1 MEKLSQKQLEIVM
14 QPENVAERV
23 ELLKAMDVVVRS
35 LNDESVM
42 DLWLTNG
49 VPDGADDSDYEF
61 IAEDVATP
69 EDEDGDTSCFEECCR
84 CFTACIAAGAKHG
97 YYSGGVLGDIRP
109 VAKIKK
115 SIATWA
121 NIQTEDFLFR
131 WYVESLNMSG
141 VVTSKSM
148 DTAAKKVLKYI
159 KGRFLETGYHEK
171 EKIENLSEDDIQV
184 WIDCLD
190 DDYDEKNDGVLVVNY

>member
-1 MEKLSQKQLEIVM
+1 MKKLSQQQLEIVM

-121 NIQTEDFLFR
+121 NIQTEDHLFR
-131 WYVESLNMSG
+131 WYIKSLHMRG
-141 VVTSKSM
+141 VVTSKNVVAP
-148 DTAAKKVLKYI
+148 TEKILKYVKEHFI
-159 KGRFLETGYHEK
+159 ENDCFTR

-184 WIDCLD
+184 WFDR
-190 DDYDEKNDGVLVVNY
+190 EQNDGVLVLSY

>member
-1 MEKLSQKQLEIVM
+1 MVKLTPEQLEIVM

-23 ELLKAMDVVVRS
+23 ELLKAMDVIVRS

-49 VPDGADDSDYEF
+49 VPDGADESDYEF

-69 EDEDGDTSCFEECCR
+69 EYEDGDTSCFEECCR

-121 NIQTEDFLFR
+121 NIQTEGYLFR
-131 WYVESLNMSG
+131 WHIESLNMSG
-141 VVTSKSM
+141 VVTSKNVVAP
-148 DTAAKKVLKYI
+148 TEKILKYVKEHFI
-159 KGRFLETGYHEK
+159 ENDCFTR

-184 WIDCLD
+184 WFDR
-190 DDYDEKNDGVLVVNY
+190 EQNDGVLVLSY

>member
-1 MEKLSQKQLEIVM
+1 MNKLSQKQLEIAM
-14 QPENVAERV
+14 KPENIAERV
-23 ELLKAMDVVVRS
+23 ELLKAMDIVVRS
-35 LNDESVM
+35 LDDEEVM

-49 VPDGADDSDYEF
+49 VPDGADESDYEF

-84 CFTACIAAGAKHG
+84 CFTACIAMGAKHS

-121 NIQTEDFLFR
+121 NIQTEGYLFR
-131 WYVESLNMSG
+131 WYIKSLNMSG
-141 VVTSKSM
+141 VVTSKS
-148 DTAAKKVLKYI
+148 TVAPTERVLKYV
-159 KGRFLETGYHEK
+159 KEHFLEKGYPDR

-190 DDYDEKNDGVLVVNY
+190 DDYDKKNDGVLVVNY

>member
-1 MEKLSQKQLEIVM
+1 MKKLSQKQLEIAM
-14 QPENVAERV
+14 KPENIAERV

-35 LNDESVM
+35 LNDEEVLE
-42 DLWLTNG
+42 LWFANG
-49 VPDGADDSDYEF
+49 VPDGADDSEYEF
-61 IAEDVATP
+61 IAEDIAIP

-84 CFTACIAAGAKHG
+84 CFTACIAAGAKHS
-97 YYSGGVLGDIRP
+97 YYSGYVLGDIRP

-121 NIQTEDFLFR
+121 NIQTEGYLFR
-131 WYVESLNMSG
+131 WYVEKLNMSG
-141 VVTSKSM
+141 VVTSKS
-148 DTAAKKVLKYI
+148 TIAPTERVLKYI
-159 KGRFLETGYHEK
+159 KEHFLEEGYPDR

-190 DDYDEKNDGVLVVNY
+190 NDYDKKNDGVLAVNY

>member
-1 MEKLSQKQLEIVM
+1 MEKLSQKQLEIEM

-35 LNDESVM
+35 LNDEDVM
-42 DLWLTNG
+42 DLWLANG
-49 VPDGADDSDYEF
+49 VPDGADESVYEF

-84 CFTACIAAGAKHG
+84 CFTACIAMGAKHG

-121 NIQTEDFLFR
+121 NIQTEGYLFR
-131 WYVESLNMSG
+131 WYIESLHMRG
-141 VVTSKSM
+141 VVTSKNVVAP
-148 DTAAKKVLKYI
+148 TEKILKYVKEHFI
-159 KGRFLETGYHEK
+159 ENDCFTR
-171 EKIENLSEDDIQV
+171 EKIENLSENDIQV
-184 WIDCLD
+184 WFDR
-190 DDYDEKNDGVLVVNY
+190 EQNDGVLVLSY

>member
-1 MEKLSQKQLEIVM
+1 MIKLTQKQLETIM

-69 EDEDGDTSCFEECCR
+69 EDEDGDTSCFEETCR

>member
-1 MEKLSQKQLEIVM
+1 MVKLTPAQLEMVM
-14 QPENVAERV
+14 KPENVAKRV

-69 EDEDGDTSCFEECCR
+69 EDEDGDASGFEATCR
-84 CFTACIAAGAKHG
+84 CFTSCIAAGAKYS

-109 VAKIKK
+109 ASKIKK

-121 NIQTEDFLFR
+121 NIQTENILFR
-131 WYVESLNMSG
+131 WYIANLHMRG
-141 VVTSKSM
+141 VVT
-148 DTAAKKVLKYI
+148 AKNVVAPTEKILKYVKEHFI
-159 KGRFLETGYHEK
+159 ENDCFNR

-184 WIDCLD
+184 WIDC
-190 DDYDEKNDGVLVVNY
+190 EQNDGVLVLSY

>member
-1 MEKLSQKQLEIVM
+1 MVKLTPEQLEIVM
-14 QPENVAERV
+14 QPENVAKRV

-84 CFTACIAAGAKHG
+84 CFTACIAAGAKHS

-121 NIQTEDFLFR
+121 NIQTEDHLFH
-131 WYVESLNMSG
+131 WYIKSLHMRG
-141 VVTSKSM
+141 VVTSKNVVAP
-148 DTAAKKVLKYI
+148 TEKILKYVKEHFI
-159 KGRFLETGYHEK
+159 ENDCFTR

-184 WIDCLD
+184 WFDR
-190 DDYDEKNDGVLVVNY
+190 EQNDGVLVLSY

>member
-1 MEKLSQKQLEIVM
+1 MVKLTPEQLEIVM
-14 QPENVAERV
+14 KPENVAKRV

-109 VAKIKK
+109 AAKIKK

-121 NIQTEDFLFR
+121 NIQTEDHLFR
-131 WYVESLNMSG
+131 WYIKSLHMRG
-141 VVTSKSM
+141 VVTSKNVVAP
-148 DTAAKKVLKYI
+148 TEKILKYVKEHFI
-159 KGRFLETGYHEK
+159 ENDCFTR

-184 WIDCLD
+184 WFDR
-190 DDYDEKNDGVLVVNY
+190 EQNDGVLVLSY

>member
-1 MEKLSQKQLEIVM
+1 MIKLTQKQLETIM

-121 NIQTEDFLFR
+121 NIQTEDHLFR
-131 WYVESLNMSG
+131 WYIKSLHMRG
-141 VVTSKSM
+141 VVTSKNVVAP
-148 DTAAKKVLKYI
+148 TEKILKYVKEHFI
-159 KGRFLETGYHEK
+159 ENDCFTR

-184 WIDCLD
+184 WFDR
-190 DDYDEKNDGVLVVNY
+190 EQNDGVLVLSY

>member
-1 MEKLSQKQLEIVM
+1 MNKLSQKQLEIAM
-14 QPENVAERV
+14 KPENIAERV
-23 ELLKAMDVVVRS
+23 ELLKAMDIVVRS
-35 LNDESVM
+35 LDDEEVM

-49 VPDGADDSDYEF
+49 VPDGADESDYEF

-84 CFTACIAAGAKHG
+84 CFTACIAMGAKHS

-121 NIQTEDFLFR
+121 NIQTEGYLFR
-131 WYVESLNMSG
+131 WYIESLNMSG
-141 VVTSKSM
+141 VVTSKN
-148 DTAAKKVLKYI
+148 TVAPTERVLKYV
-159 KGRFLETGYHEK
+159 KEHFLEKGYPDR

-190 DDYDEKNDGVLVVNY
+190 DDYDKKNDGVLAINY

>member
-1 MEKLSQKQLEIVM
+1 MVKLTQKQLETIM
-14 QPENVAERV
+14 QPENVAKRV

-121 NIQTEDFLFR
+121 NIQTEDHLFR
-131 WYVESLNMSG
+131 WYIKSLHMRG
-141 VVTSKSM
+141 VVTSKNVVAP
-148 DTAAKKVLKYI
+148 TEKILKYVKEHFI
-159 KGRFLETGYHEK
+159 ENDCFTR

-184 WIDCLD
+184 WFDR
-190 DDYDEKNDGVLVVNY
+190 EQNDGVLVLSY

>member
-1 MEKLSQKQLEIVM
+1 MNNKEIVM
-14 QPENVAERV
+14 QPENVAKRV

-49 VPDGADDSDYEF
+49 VPDGADESDYEF

-121 NIQTEDFLFR
+121 NIQTEDHLFR
-131 WYVESLNMSG
+131 WYIKSLHMRG
-141 VVTSKSM
+141 VVTSKNVVAP
-148 DTAAKKVLKYI
+148 TEKILKYVKEHFI
-159 KGRFLETGYHEK
+159 DNDCFTR

-184 WIDCLD
+184 WFDR
-190 DDYDEKNDGVLVVNY
+190 EQNDGVLVLSY

>member
-1 MEKLSQKQLEIVM
+1 MKKLTPEQLEIVM
-14 QPENVAERV
+14 QPKNVAERV

-49 VPDGADDSDYEF
+49 VPDGADESDYEF
-61 IAEDVATP
+61 IAEDVTTP

-121 NIQTEDFLFR
+121 NIQTEDHLFR
-131 WYVESLNMSG
+131 WYIKSLHMRG
-141 VVTSKSM
+141 VVTSKNVVAP
-148 DTAAKKVLKYI
+148 TEKILKYVKEHFI
-159 KGRFLETGYHEK
+159 DNDCFTR

-184 WIDCLD
+184 WFDR
-190 DDYDEKNDGVLVVNY
+190 EQNDGVLVLSY

>member
-23 ELLKAMDVVVRS
+23 ELLKAMDVIVRS

-49 VPDGADDSDYEF
+49 VPDGADDSDYES

-121 NIQTEDFLFR
+121 NIQTEGYLFR
-131 WYVESLNMSG
+131 WYIESLHMRG
-141 VVTSKSM
+141 VVTSKNVVAP
-148 DTAAKKVLKYI
+148 TEKILKYVKEHFI
-159 KGRFLETGYHEK
+159 ENDCFTR

-184 WIDCLD
+184 WFDR
-190 DDYDEKNDGVLVVNY
+190 EQNDGVLVLSY

>member
-1 MEKLSQKQLEIVM
+1 MKKLTPEQLEIVM
-14 QPENVAERV
+14 QPENVAKRV

-49 VPDGADDSDYEF
+49 VPDGADDSDYES

-121 NIQTEDFLFR
+121 NIQTEDHLFR
-131 WYVESLNMSG
+131 WYIKSLHMRG
-141 VVTSKSM
+141 VVTSKNVVAP
-148 DTAAKKVLKYI
+148 TEKILKYVKEHFI
-159 KGRFLETGYHEK
+159 DNDCFTR

-184 WIDCLD
+184 WFDR
-190 DDYDEKNDGVLVVNY
+190 EQNDGVLVLSY

>member
-1 MEKLSQKQLEIVM
+1 MVKLTPEQLEIVM
-14 QPENVAERV
+14 QPENVAKRV

-121 NIQTEDFLFR
+121 NIQTEDHLFR
-131 WYVESLNMSG
+131 WYIKSLHMRG
-141 VVTSKSM
+141 VVTSKNVVAP
-148 DTAAKKVLKYI
+148 TEKILKYVKEHFI
-159 KGRFLETGYHEK
+159 DNDCFTR

-184 WIDCLD
+184 WFDR
-190 DDYDEKNDGVLVVNY
+190 EQNDGVLVLSY

>member
-1 MEKLSQKQLEIVM
+1 MVKLTPAQLEIVM
-14 QPENVAERV
+14 QPENVAERG

-49 VPDGADDSDYEF
+49 VPDGADESDYEF

-69 EDEDGDTSCFEECCR
+69 EGEDGDTSCFEECCR
-84 CFTACIAAGAKHG
+84 CFTACVAAGAKHG

-121 NIQTEDFLFR
+121 NIQTEDHLFR
-131 WYVESLNMSG
+131 WYIKSLNMRG
-141 VVTSKSM
+141 VVTSKNVVAP
-148 DTAAKKVLKYI
+148 TEKILKYVKEHFI
-159 KGRFLETGYHEK
+159 ENDCFTR

-184 WIDCLD
+184 WFDR
-190 DDYDEKNDGVLVVNY
+190 EQNDGVLVLSY

>member
-1 MEKLSQKQLEIVM
+1 MVKLTPEQLEIVM

-49 VPDGADDSDYEF
+49 VPDGADESDYEF

-84 CFTACIAAGAKHG
+84 CFTACIAMGAKHG
-97 YYSGGVLGDIRP
+97 YYSGGVLGDNRP

-121 NIQTEDFLFR
+121 NIQTEGYLFR
-131 WYVESLNMSG
+131 WYIESLNMSG
-141 VVTSKSM
+141 VVTSKS
-148 DTAAKKVLKYI
+148 TVAPTERVLKYV
-159 KGRFLETGYHEK
+159 KEHFLEKGYPDK
-171 EKIENLSEDDIQV
+171 EKIENLSENDIQV

-190 DDYDEKNDGVLVVNY
+190 DDYDKNNDGVLVVNY

>member
-1 MEKLSQKQLEIVM
+1 MKKLTPEQLKIVM
-14 QPENVAERV
+14 QLENVAERV
-23 ELLKAMDVVVRS
+23 ELLKAMDVIVRS

-49 VPDGADDSDYEF
+49 VPDGADESDYEF

-121 NIQTEDFLFR
+121 NIQTEDHLFR
-131 WYVESLNMSG
+131 WYIKSLHMRG
-141 VVTSKSM
+141 VVTSKNVVAP
-148 DTAAKKVLKYI
+148 TEKILKYVKEHFI
-159 KGRFLETGYHEK
+159 ENDCFTR

-184 WIDCLD
+184 WFDR
-190 DDYDEKNDGVLVVNY
+190 EQNDGVLVLSY

>member
-1 MEKLSQKQLEIVM
+1 MVKLTPEQLEIVM
-14 QPENVAERV
+14 QPENVAKRV

-121 NIQTEDFLFR
+121 NIQTEDHLFR
-131 WYVESLNMSG
+131 WYIKSLHMRG
-141 VVTSKSM
+141 VVTSKNVVAP
-148 DTAAKKVLKYI
+148 TEKILKYVKEHFI
-159 KGRFLETGYHEK
+159 ENDCFTR

-184 WIDCLD
+184 WFDR
-190 DDYDEKNDGVLVVNY
+190 EQNDGVLVLSY

>member
-1 MEKLSQKQLEIVM
+1 MKKLSQKQLEIAM
-14 QPENVAERV
+14 KPENIAERV

-35 LNDESVM
+35 LNDEEVLE
-42 DLWLTNG
+42 LWFTNG
-49 VPDGADDSDYEF
+49 VPDGANDSDYEF
-61 IAEDVATP
+61 IAEDIAVP

-84 CFTACIAAGAKHG
+84 CFTACIAAGAKHS
-97 YYSGGVLGDIRP
+97 YYSGYVLGDIRP

-121 NIQTEDFLFR
+121 NIQTEGYLFR
-131 WYVESLNMSG
+131 WYIENLNMSG
-141 VVTSKSM
+141 VVTSKS
-148 DTAAKKVLKYI
+148 TVAPTERVLKYV
-159 KGRFLETGYHEK
+159 KEHFLKEDYPDK

-190 DDYDEKNDGVLVVNY
+190 NDYDKKNDGVLVVNY

>member
-1 MEKLSQKQLEIVM
+1 MVKLTPEQLEMVM
-14 QPENVAERV
+14 KPENVAKRV

-49 VPDGADDSDYEF
+49 VPDGADESDYEF

-84 CFTACIAAGAKHG
+84 CFTACIAAGAKYS

-109 VAKIKK
+109 AAKIKK

-121 NIQTEDFLFR
+121 NIQTEVILFR
-131 WYVESLNMSG
+131 WYIAKLNMSG
-141 VVTSKSM
+141 VVT
-148 DTAAKKVLKYI
+148 TRNVAAPTEKILKYV
-159 KGRFLETGYHEK
+159 KEHFKEK
-171 EKIENLSEDDIQV
+171 DDHNREKIENLSEDDIQT
-184 WIDCLD
+184 WIDC
-190 DDYDEKNDGVLVVNY
+190 EQNDGVLVVSY

>member
-1 MEKLSQKQLEIVM
+1 MVKLTPEQLEMVM
-14 QPENVAERV
+14 KPENVAKRV

-97 YYSGGVLGDIRP
+97 YYSGGMLGDIRP

-121 NIQTEDFLFR
+121 NIQTEDHLFR
-131 WYVESLNMSG
+131 WYIKSLHMRG
-141 VVTSKSM
+141 VVTSKNVVAP
-148 DTAAKKVLKYI
+148 TEKILKYVKEHFI
-159 KGRFLETGYHEK
+159 DNDCFTR

-184 WIDCLD
+184 WFDR
-190 DDYDEKNDGVLVVNY
+190 EQNDGVLVLSY

>member
-1 MEKLSQKQLEIVM
+1 MKKLTPEQLEIVM

-49 VPDGADDSDYEF
+49 VPDGADDSDYES

-97 YYSGGVLGDIRP
+97 YYSGGVIGDIRP

>member
-1 MEKLSQKQLEIVM
+1 MVKLTPAQLEMVTK
-14 QPENVAERV
+14 PENVAKRV

-49 VPDGADDSDYEF
+49 VPDGADESDYEF

-84 CFTACIAAGAKHG
+84 CFTACIAAGAKHS

-109 VAKIKK
+109 AAKIKK

-121 NIQTEDFLFR
+121 NIQTEVILFR
-131 WYVESLNMSG
+131 WYIAKLNRSG
-141 VVTSKSM
+141 VVTARNV
-148 DTAAKKVLKYI
+148 AAPTEKILKYV
-159 KGRFLETGYHEK
+159 KEHFKEK
-171 EKIENLSEDDIQV
+171 DDHNREKIENLSEDDIQT
-184 WIDCLD
+184 WIDC
-190 DDYDEKNDGVLVVNY
+190 EQNDGVLVLSY

>member
-1 MEKLSQKQLEIVM
+1 MNNKEIVM
-14 QPENVAERV
+14 QPENVAKRV

-121 NIQTEDFLFR
+121 NIQTEDHLFR
-131 WYVESLNMSG
+131 WYIKSLHMRG
-141 VVTSKSM
+141 VVTSKNVVAP
-148 DTAAKKVLKYI
+148 TEKILKYVKEHFI
-159 KGRFLETGYHEK
+159 ENDCFTR

-184 WIDCLD
+184 WFDR
-190 DDYDEKNDGVLVVNY
+190 EQNDGVLVLSY

>member
-1 MEKLSQKQLEIVM
+1 MNEIEIVM
-14 QPENVAERV
+14 KPENVAKRV

-49 VPDGADDSDYEF
+49 VPDGADESDYEF

-121 NIQTEDFLFR
+121 NIQTEDHLFR
-131 WYVESLNMSG
+131 WYIKSLHMRG
-141 VVTSKSM
+141 VVTSKNVVAP
-148 DTAAKKVLKYI
+148 TEKILKYVKEHFI
-159 KGRFLETGYHEK
+159 ENDCFTR

-184 WIDCLD
+184 WFDR
-190 DDYDEKNDGVLVVNY
+190 EQNDGVLVLSY

>member
-1 MEKLSQKQLEIVM
+1 MVKLTPEQLEIVM
-14 QPENVAERV
+14 KPENVAKRV
-23 ELLKAMDVVVRS
+23 ELLKAMDVIVRS

>member
-1 MEKLSQKQLEIVM
+1 MEKLSQKQLEIAM
-14 QPENVAERV
+14 KPENIAERV

-35 LNDESVM
+35 LDDEEVM

-49 VPDGADDSDYEF
+49 VPDGADESDYEF
-61 IAEDVATP
+61 IAEDVAIP

-84 CFTACIAAGAKHG
+84 CFTACIAMGAKHS

-121 NIQTEDFLFR
+121 NIQTEGYLFR
-131 WYVESLNMSG
+131 WYIENLNMSG
-141 VVTSKSM
+141 VVTSKN
-148 DTAAKKVLKYI
+148 TVAPTERVLKYVKEHFLA
-159 KGRFLETGYHEK
+159 KGYPDR
-171 EKIENLSEDDIQV
+171 EKIENLFEDDIQI

-190 DDYDEKNDGVLVVNY
+190 DDYDKKNDGVLVVNY

>member
-1 MEKLSQKQLEIVM
+1 MVKLTPEQLEMVM
-14 QPENVAERV
+14 KPENVAKRV

-84 CFTACIAAGAKHG
+84 CFTACIAAGAKYS

-109 VAKIKK
+109 AAKIKK

-121 NIQTEDFLFR
+121 NIQTEVILFR
-131 WYVESLNMSG
+131 WYIAKLNMSG
-141 VVTSKSM
+141 VVTARNV
-148 DTAAKKVLKYI
+148 AAPTEKILKYV
-159 KGRFLETGYHEK
+159 KEHFKEK
-171 EKIENLSEDDIQV
+171 DDHNREKIENLSEDDIQT
-184 WIDCLD
+184 WIDC
-190 DDYDEKNDGVLVVNY
+190 EQNDGVLVLSY

>member
-1 MEKLSQKQLEIVM
+1 MNNKEIVM

-49 VPDGADDSDYEF
+49 VPDGADESDYEF

-121 NIQTEDFLFR
+121 NIQTEDHLFR
-131 WYVESLNMSG
+131 WYIKSLHMRG
-141 VVTSKSM
+141 VVTSKNVVAP
-148 DTAAKKVLKYI
+148 TEKILKYVKEHFI
-159 KGRFLETGYHEK
+159 ENDCFTR

-184 WIDCLD
+184 WFDR
-190 DDYDEKNDGVLVVNY
+190 EQNDGVLVLSY

>member
-1 MEKLSQKQLEIVM
+1 MKKLTPEQLGIVM

-35 LNDESVM
+35 LNDEDVM
-42 DLWLTNG
+42 DLWLVNG
-49 VPDGADDSDYEF
+49 VPDGADESVYEF

-84 CFTACIAAGAKHG
+84 CFTACIAMGAKHG
-97 YYSGGVLGDIRP
+97 YYSGGVLGDNRP

-115 SIATWA
+115 SIVAWA
-121 NIQTEDFLFR
+121 NIQTESYLFR
-131 WYVESLNMSG
+131 WYIESLNMSG
-141 VVTSKSM
+141 VVTSKS
-148 DTAAKKVLKYI
+148 TVAPTERVLKYV
-159 KGRFLETGYHEK
+159 KEHFLESDYPDR

-190 DDYDEKNDGVLVVNY
+190 DDYDNRNDGVLVLSY

>member
-1 MEKLSQKQLEIVM
+1 MYKLSQKQIETAM
-14 QPENVAERV
+14 QSENIAERV
-23 ELLKAMDVVVRS
+23 ELLKAMDIVVRS
-35 LNDESVM
+35 LNDEEVM

-49 VPDGADDSDYEF
+49 VPDGADDSEYEF

-84 CFTACIAAGAKHG
+84 CFTACIAMGAKHS

-121 NIQTEDFLFR
+121 NIQTEGYLFR
-131 WYVESLNMSG
+131 WYIESLNMSG
-141 VVTSKSM
+141 VVTSKS
-148 DTAAKKVLKYI
+148 TVAPTERVLKYV
-159 KGRFLETGYHEK
+159 KEHFLEKGYPDR
-171 EKIENLSEDDIQV
+171 EKIENLTEDDIQV

-190 DDYDEKNDGVLVVNY
+190 DDYDKKNDGVLVVNY

>member
-1 MEKLSQKQLEIVM
+1 MKKLSQKQLEIVM

-35 LNDESVM
+35 LNDEEVM

-49 VPDGADDSDYEF
+49 VPDGADESDYEF
-61 IAEDVATP
+61 IAEDVAIP

-84 CFTACIAAGAKHG
+84 CFTACIAMGAKHS

-121 NIQTEDFLFR
+121 NIQTEGYLFR
-131 WYVESLNMSG
+131 WYIESLNMSG
-141 VVTSKSM
+141 VVTSKS
-148 DTAAKKVLKYI
+148 TIAPTEKVLKYV
-159 KGRFLETGYHEK
+159 KEHFLEKGYPDR

-184 WIDCLD
+184 WMDCSD
-190 DDYDEKNDGVLVVNY
+190 DDYDEQNNGVLVVNY